1 MPTLVS
7 QTVRNGLDGDYYVKV
22 GAGGSS
28 TVAGDLTVDGTIN
41 TDSITVSPDISLN
54 PIYIRNPNNLGANF
68 LNTQA
73 VVIEGGADR
82 TDISDNSASFAIY
95 KPINGGVGSRLASVN
110 MIGVDA
116 SGNETQY
123 ASIRSVVRSDISG
136 AQKGQLSLLVAT
148 GFQSGGKPFPE
159 VKLQIDGS
167 DNYIRALDGAVFQVD
182 GSGGTVYSVPCNY
195 SVQVATGAGID
206 AFPVNGATV
215 AFTPEFTGTYAFE
228 LTYIFDTS
236 GAVAPA
242 VINDN
247 NVLGFRV
254 SGAGND
260 YGACIAGKAITLP
273 TSGSALPY
281 TISSLHQLTA
291 GTAYTITYI
300 YLGSAGAKGGTAG
313 GFVLEANLI

>member
-1 MPTLVS
+1 MPILNS
-7 QTVRNGLDGDYYVKV
+7 QTVRNALNDDYYVRKGTNGNSV
-22 GAGGSS
+22 IP
-28 TVAGDLTVDGTIN
+28 GDLTVNGDIYASTII
-41 TDSITVSPDISLN
+41 SIPDISLN
-54 PIYIRNPNNLGANF
+54 PFYIKNPNNLGINPI
-68 LNTQA
+68 TESA
-73 VVIEGGADR
+73 VIIEGGADR

-123 ASIRSVVRSDISG
+123 ASIRSFVRSDTNG

-182 GSGGTVYSVPCNY
+182 GSGATVYSVPCNY

-206 AFPVNGATV
+206 AFPANGATV